1 MLYNTNPTVLGSLE
15 QLKFDL
21 YFHMERKQKNFR
33 EKIQMATTK
42 VFIVNYQKAHI
53 CVTSLMKGPLMI
65 PGKFL
70 APPETRFLIL

>member
-1 MLYNTNPTVLGSLE
+1 
-15 QLKFDL
+15 
-21 YFHMERKQKNFR
+21 ME
-33 EKIQMATTK
+33 TTK
-42 VFIVNYQKAHI
+42 VLLSTIKKAQI